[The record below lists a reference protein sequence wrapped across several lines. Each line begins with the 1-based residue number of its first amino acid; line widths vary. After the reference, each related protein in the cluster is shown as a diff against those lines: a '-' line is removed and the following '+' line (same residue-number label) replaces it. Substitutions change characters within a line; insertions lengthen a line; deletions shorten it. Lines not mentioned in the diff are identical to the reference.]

1 MHQNL
6 SKHQKMSLYSIY
18 SYLFYLCQAR
28 SEYYVHSPFVYSLM
42 QNCIRERS
50 IFHIGEASRLSERIK
65 KHLHITDA
73 DIKIIDDEHTINS
86 YIKSTTPPTSIL
98 IIKKPHS
105 CHSREKLFSTLCQRQ
120 DISLSIDTF
129 FNGIIFP
136 VRDMTKEHFVL
147 NYF

>member
-1 MHQNL
+1 
-6 SKHQKMSLYSIY
+6 MSLYSIY

-28 SEYYVHSPFVYSLM
+28 SEYYVHSPFVYSVM

-50 IFHIGEASRLSERIK
+50 IFHIGEARRLSERIK
-65 KHLHITDA
+65 KHLLIADTD
-73 DIKIIDDEHTINS
+73 IQIIDDNHTIIS
-86 YIKSTTPPTSIL
+86 YIESTTPPSSIL
-98 IIKKPHS
+98 IIKNPHTS
-105 CHSREKLFSTLCQRQ
+105 RYREKLFSTLCQRQ

-136 VRDMTKEHFVL
+136 MRDMTKEHFVL